1 MKQKE
6 TLHLLTLGL
15 HVTQNKS
22 VTRILFIFHKFLMI
36 PVIPAGWQIHMDLIQ
51 KLPMFV
57 SHMYIVVM
65 HLYIYSCISSYMYQ
79 HDILF
84 RFTEMNQVPVRL

>member
-22 VTRILFIFHKFLMI
+22 VTRILFIFHKFLII
-36 PVIPAGWQIHMDLIQ
+36 PVIPAGWPIHMDLIQ

-57 SHMYIVVM
+57 SHMYIVVI
-65 HLYIYSCISSYMYQ
+65 HPTAVSSYMHQ

-84 RFTEMNQVPVRL
+84 GFSEMR

>member
-65 HLYIYSCISSYMYQ
+65 HLTAVYLHTI
-79 HDILF
+79 
-84 RFTEMNQVPVRL
+84 VPT